1 MPIHLPLILA
11 GFLAVAAP
19 DSGVIDNLPGISPP
33 GDQSDQD
40 VIGPRGH
47 GRGGR
52 SLGGDSAP
60 GEQKQVV
67 ELTDTELFS
76 AMAGN
81 IVGAATLCQDIG
93 KDRVTEATDGVSAVV
108 VATAA
113 DEDEQKLSKLLFMN
127 NIGGGRQA
135 VRSGE
140 VDCQTV
146 DSSLDKLRQFSQR
159 VANDTNTGG
168 SE

>member
-11 GFLAVAAP
+11 GMLAVAAP
-19 DSGVIDNLPGISPP
+19 ESGGVIDGMPGLASP
-33 GDQSDQD
+33 GQSDQD
-40 VIGPRGH
+40 VIGPGGQDSRGDESAGQQ
-47 GRGGR
+47 GR
-52 SLGGDSAP
+52 
-60 GEQKQVV
+60 KV

-81 IVGAATLCQDIG
+81 IIGAATLCQDIG
-93 KDRVTEATDGVSAVV
+93 KDRVSTATDGVSAVV
-108 VATAA
+108 VATSA
-113 DEDEQKLSKLLFMN
+113 DPDEQNLSKLLFMH

-146 DSSLDKLRQFSQR
+146 DQSLDKLQQFSQR
-159 VANDTNTGG
+159 VVNDTNTGAK
-168 SE
+168 E